1 CIWTDWID
9 VSYPNYSDK
18 NGGDNETFDN
28 ILEKDPSWEC
38 ARVENISCRAE
49 KFPDTPIEDLGQKV
63 ECSVD
68 KGLLCKNSDQLIGG
82 IIPMP
87 VCLNYEIS
95 VCCTPNT
102 PECLSPITT
111 TTSTA
116 PPSTTT
122 SRVSRPP
129 TTTRPSSTTSSTLT
143 TTTSVPVTST
153 RPTSTEGPST
163 TTSTT
168 QETTTTHPV

>member
-102 PECLSPITT
+102 PECLSPV
-111 TTSTA
+111 TSTA